1 MIMKNM
7 KMKNFLKKKKKINM
21 KKNVKMIILKMKKK

>member
-21 KKNVKMIILKMKKK
+21 KKNIKMIILKMKKK